1 MSNANLFRPPPPPP
15 RPAARSV
22 DPLLAL
28 SKPILPPAPVRQE
41 PAVTVAKPAPIEPE
55 ELADLSDEDM
65 ELWNVGGTR
74 IMPKPTSTPSAP
86 PAAIAASV
94 TEPAAVAATM
104 KSTDVPALLPAL
116 AAVAPTQY
124 QPLSYPPVAMP
135 PSVPAPAVK
144 KKSNTMTWVLVAG
157 LTGLFGLSVVGAGVG
172 YFVYRAHQATELASE
187 VAAEETNAAATAP
200 ATTEQANEAAK
211 TTSPSAADT
220 NAAPQATTQPQP
232 LHVAAAT
239 TVAPPV
245 AHKVDEPR
253 TVHTDSAPIGGL
265 GLDSAPETHARKTT
279 SATTGSGTIR
289 TFAAG
294 SGKAV
299 FIDGHLAGIG
309 PGPLKTTC
317 GRHSIVVG
325 EGKARS
331 FNVPC
336 DGSTITVGSPD
347 GA

>member
-1 MSNANLFRPPPPPP
+1 PPPPP

-86 PAAIAASV
+86 PAAVAATV
-94 TEPAAVAATM
+94 TEPAAIAATM
-104 KSTDVPALLPAL
+104 KSTDVPPLLPAPL
-116 AAVAPTQY
+116 AVAPTQY
-124 QPLSYPPVAMP
+124 QPLSYPPVAMA

-144 KKSNTMTWVLVAG
+144 KKSNAMTWVLVAG

-187 VAAEETNAAATAP
+187 VAAEETNTTTTTTTTTASPADTTTTTASPAATTHAAP
-200 ATTEQANEAAK
+200 E
-211 TTSPSAADT
+211 
-220 NAAPQATTQPQP
+220 PQATTQPQQ
-232 LHVAAAT
+232 LHAAAVAT
-239 TVAPPV
+239 TAPPPV
-245 AHKVDEPR
+245 AHKVDEAHTR
-253 TVHTDSAPIGGL
+253 T
-265 GLDSAPETHARKTT
+265 TT
-279 SATTGSGTIR
+279 SATTGSGTLR

-299 FIDGHLAGIG
+299 FVDGHLAGIG